1 MNRRIA
7 LSITF
12 IAFNLMACCC
22 GGVGPAKGLRQAAVT
37 QAATHVVKVD
47 FSDPDSVFENI
58 KNISPDARKQFK
70 GTEVTVS
77 GFVYRSKPDDSDGP
91 NIMIVMKQDSVFAFG
106 YFKSNAKKFVSSVVK
121 NSNISLTGV
130 IDRVSWDGK
139 CATIDMDV
147 KHCDYGGVKFSSGR

>member
-12 IAFNLMACCC
+12 IALNLMACCC
-22 GGVGPAKGLRQAAVT
+22 GGVGPAKGPKVAAT
-37 QAATHVVKVD
+37 QAVKID
-47 FSDPDSVFENI
+47 FSDPDSIFEHI

-70 GTEVTVS
+70 GTEATIS
-77 GFVYRSKPDDSDGP
+77 GTVYRAKPDDSDGP

-106 YFKSNAKKFVSSVVK
+106 YFKGNAKKFVSSVVK

-147 KHCDYGGVKFSSGR
+147 KSCDYGGVKFSPTR